1 MKKTILF
8 FAVFMITAVTYSQ
21 KKELRTASK
30 QIKNESFEQAK
41 STLNSIEGMISSADE
56 DEKAEYYLYKGQA
69 YLGAA
74 GNREEDLVTSAEAFR
89 KVIEIESSGKQK
101 HTKQAE
107 EEIQNLL
114 VRLINS
120 AIEDQNAERYSAAS
134 KKLHAG
140 YTISKSDTTYLYFAA
155 ANAMNAKEYDNAMKY
170 YEQLL
175 DLDYTGIEKEFV
187 AVNKET
193 GETEAFGSDEERKL
207 MMISGNYVR
216 PQERMSES
224 RRPIIL
230 KDLGAI
236 YIDKG
241 RIDDAKKII
250 ADARKEDPNDI
261 ALIRAEANIALQMED
276 MKTYNRLMQ
285 LVIDSDPENP
295 ELFYNLGVSSASIGE
310 REQAINYYKRALELD
325 PDYINAKVN
334 LAVIILERED
344 TIIEEMNS
352 LGTSPAEN
360 KKYDELRAERD
371 NLYKEAIP
379 YLESAL
385 KNRPDDMNIL
395 RTLMN
400 IYSILGQDD
409 KFKET
414 KAKIESLEN

>member
-101 HTKQAE
+101 LTKQAE

-120 AIEDQNAERYSAAS
+120 AIEDQNAERYSSAS

-155 ANAMNAKEYDNAMKY
+155 ANAMNAKEYSNAMKY

>member
-8 FAVFMITAVTYSQ
+8 IAVLMITAVTYSQ

-41 STLNSIEGMISSADE
+41 ATLSSIEKIIPSADE
-56 DEKAEYYLYKGQA
+56 KQKAEYYLYKGQA

-74 GNREEDLVTSAEAFR
+74 GNREEDLIASAEAFR
-89 KVIEIESSGKQK
+89 KVIETESSGKQK
-101 HTKQAE
+101 YTKQAE

-114 VRLINS
+114 VRLINT

-134 KKLHAG
+134 KKLYAG
-140 YTISKSDTTYLYFAA
+140 YTISKKDTTYLYFAA
-155 ANAMNAKEYDNAMKY
+155 ANAMNAREYDNAMKY

-216 PQERMSES
+216 PQERMSDS

-241 RIDDAKKII
+241 RIEDAKKII
-250 ADARKEDPNDI
+250 ADARKDNPRDI
-261 ALIRAEANIALQMED
+261 GLIKAEANIALQMDD
-276 MKTYNRLMQ
+276 MKTYNSLMQ
-285 LVIDSDPENP
+285 QVVDSDPENP

-310 REQAINYYKRALELD
+310 REKAINYYKRALELD
-325 PDYINAKVN
+325 PDYVNAKVN
-334 LAVIILERED
+334 LAVIILDKENAL
-344 TIIEEMNS
+344 IEEMNS
-352 LGTSPAEN
+352 LGTSAADN
-360 KKYDELRAERD
+360 KKYDKLKDERN

-385 KNRPDDMNIL
+385 EKRPKDMNIL

-400 IYSILGQDD
+400 IYSILGEDA

-414 KAKIESLEN
+414 RAKIESLEN

>member
-1 MKKTILF
+1 MKKTIIF
-8 FAVFMITAVTYSQ
+8 VAVLLITTVTYSQ

-30 QIKNESFEQAK
+30 EIKNESFEQAK
-41 STLNSIEGMISSADE
+41 STLNSIEGMISNADE
-56 DEKAEYYLYKGQA
+56 DQKAEYYLYKGQA

-74 GNREEDLVTSAEAFR
+74 GNKEKDLVTSAESFK

-101 HTKQAE
+101 YTKQAE
-107 EEIQNLL
+107 DEIQNLI

-134 KKLHAG
+134 NKLYAG
-140 YTISKSDTTYLYFAA
+140 YSISKSDTTYLYFAA

-175 DLDYTGIEKEFV
+175 DLGYTGIEKEYV

-207 MMISGNYVR
+207 MMMSGNYVR
-216 PQERMSES
+216 PQERMSDS

-236 YIDKG
+236 YINKG
-241 RIDDAKKII
+241 RIDDAKSII
-250 ADARKEDPNDI
+250 ADARKDDPNDV
-261 ALIRAEANIALQMED
+261 ALIRAEANIALQMDD
-276 MKTYNRLMQ
+276 MKTYNSLMQ
-285 LVIDSDPENP
+285 QVIESDPDNP

-310 REQAINYYKRALELD
+310 REKAINYYEKALELD
-325 PDYINAKVN
+325 PNYVNAKVN

-344 TIIEEMNS
+344 AIIEEMNS
-352 LGTSPAEN
+352 LGTSAQDN
-360 KKYDELRAERD
+360 KKYDELRNER
-371 NLYKEAIP
+371 NELYNDAVP

-385 KNRPDDMNIL
+385 IDRPKDMNIL

-400 IYSILGQDD
+400 IYSILGEDA
-409 KFKET
+409 KFKQT